1 MAKAIKRMANY
12 LGLLDD
18 EEIENNGVQESVA
31 EQPRRGFRGLTSGS
45 TSSESSLPSYMRPAD
60 RGSAGVTPV
69 SSSITRPV
77 ASATPASMD
86 RIITIHPRIYSD
98 VRSIGEAYRNGQPVI
113 MNLSDV
119 DESECKR
126 LVDFASGLVFGHFGN
141 IERVTSKVFLL
152 TPANVAVS
160 NEVKS
165 AAAQASFFN
174 QS

>member
-1 MAKAIKRMANY
+1 MAKAFKKMANY
-12 LGLLDD
+12 LGLVDD
-18 EEIENNGVQESVA
+18 EEFDGQVQEVV
-31 EQPRRGFRGLTSGS
+31 EQEPRRGFRGLTSGT
-45 TSSESSLPSYMRPAD
+45 TSSDSSLPAYMRPAD
-60 RGSAGVTPV
+60 RSSAGVTPV
-69 SSSITRPV
+69 STTIARP
-77 ASATPASMD
+77 AATAPAAATMD